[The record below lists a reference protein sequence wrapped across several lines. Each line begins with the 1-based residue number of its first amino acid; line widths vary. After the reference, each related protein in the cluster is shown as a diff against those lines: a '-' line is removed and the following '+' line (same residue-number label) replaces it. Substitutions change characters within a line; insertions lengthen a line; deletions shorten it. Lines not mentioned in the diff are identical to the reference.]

1 MASADFGVRGYRVL
15 ISSPAEEFTRPRID
29 DHEQLPK
36 VQRNQRSYDYN
47 RLWSP
52 QRPTVVYVGSVA
64 FGLAVIEMSESGVFR
79 CKWKAH
85 PRI

>member
-1 MASADFGVRGYRVL
+1 LESAGYHVL
-15 ISSPAEEFTRPRID
+15 ISSRAEEFTRPRID

-36 VQRNQRSYDYN
+36 VPRNEHSYDYN

-52 QRPTVVYVGSVA
+52 QRPTVVYVNSVA
-64 FGLAVIEMSESGVFR
+64 FGLAVIENVRVGCPSI
-79 CKWKAH
+79 CKWKVR